1 MTMNQQSLVES
12 AALSQ
17 ARAQLTF
24 EMRDFFDA
32 LYAGA
37 DESGLAAPEL
47 ALIAERARTRLL
59 EGPPQVTLSDCGRFS
74 LLIAVNDDRP
84 FLFDSAVAAAI
95 AGGAD
100 LRNVFHPIL
109 EQGGRKLSLIVFV
122 IDPPA
127 DEAARSKLT
136 AGLEEWFRHRR
147 PGGARLALPCWRG

>member
-1 MTMNQQSLVES
+1 MNQQTPLES
-12 AALSQ
+12 GALNQ

-37 DESGLAAPEL
+37 DESDLAAPEL
-47 ALIAERARTRLL
+47 ALIAERARARLL
-59 EGPPQVTLSDCGRFS
+59 EAPPHVTLTDCGRFS

-84 FLFDSAVAAAI
+84 FLFDSAVAAAL
-95 AGGAD
+95 AGGAH

-109 EQGGRKLSLIVFV
+109 EQGGKQLSLIVFV

-127 DEAARSKLT
+127 DAAARTRLT
-136 AGLEEWFRHRR
+136 AMLEE
-147 PGGARLALPCWRG
+147 